1 MLIYS
6 NAYGNPVGEETRR
19 SVTMANANVDQK
31 VTEAAVSKPVKKD
44 TPVKPGSAWRPQPS
58 VLKGSRYKIGNGE
71 EDFVD

>member
-1 MLIYS
+1 
-6 NAYGNPVGEETRR
+6 
-19 SVTMANANVDQK
+19 MANANVDQK